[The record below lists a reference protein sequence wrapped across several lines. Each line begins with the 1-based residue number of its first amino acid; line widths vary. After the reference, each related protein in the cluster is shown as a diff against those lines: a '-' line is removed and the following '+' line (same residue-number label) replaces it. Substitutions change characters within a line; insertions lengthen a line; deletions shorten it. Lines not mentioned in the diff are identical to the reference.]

1 MLRVDADR
9 HVRLSVERHHASN
22 QADSVDLNQQNES
35 SDRDEIARLSPFKTG
50 YSAILERHQEAA
62 RTAQQLLSS
71 SILSGEDR
79 GKLGPHRAEIDKA
92 LTDIQKLCRELA
104 SDLHPSNIDKEAR
117 REYHNIFSGDVTDH
131 RQAFVAYLKTYV
143 YLQNF
148 CETSADL
155 WNTILNGLDEARIGD
170 NSEIRRQLSAQ
181 AVRPAVDGNQALR
194 LFLDRMGKIL
204 HLQRDPA
211 TSKQLAG
218 AAIYSPEIEYTLS
231 TIYTPNLDRY
241 VDAIFANDER
251 LDPKQL
257 GTAVLPEQR
266 RAGGTPT
273 GPAPQLDDWRLDAS
287 GSAAWNQTPHYYFQY
302 DPRALEEERER
313 FRHVVYMDTHM
324 GADQQF
330 IKSDF
335 IINVSRKARLHE
347 QKDIEGEYVQFLKAF
362 FNLVIDITT
371 LNVGVQPKYRDLF
384 LYHLGPPAFFNLTVK
399 FLQEAKTG
407 ALHRK
412 APNKRVITKFMP
424 GELIRKA
431 VLEFWREEVLPKI
444 DNEQRDDYPTYKQ
457 IVMAVKRMHGEVSQR
472 AMEEYAKLPEEVKR
486 TQTRQELFRENMNEW
501 IGATNVVVFKR
512 FLQARK
518 S

>member
-1 MLRVDADR
+1 MDFD
-9 HVRLSVERHHASN
+9 H
-22 QADSVDLNQQNES
+22 QNET
-35 SDRDEIARLSPFKTG
+35 SDRAEIDRLTPFKTG
-50 YSAILERHQEAA
+50 YGSIQERHQEAA

-71 SILSGEDR
+71 SILTGEDR
-79 GKLGPHRAEIDKA
+79 GKLSPHRAEIDKA
-92 LTDIQKLCRELA
+92 LTDIQKLCRELG
-104 SDLHPSNIDKEAR
+104 SDLHPANIEKEAQ

-131 RQAFVAYLKTYV
+131 RRNFVAYLKTYV
-143 YLQNF
+143 YLQTF
-148 CETSADL
+148 CESTTDL
-155 WNTILNGLDEARIGD
+155 WNTVLNLLDEARIAD

-181 AVRPAVDGNQALR
+181 AVRPAIEGNQTLR

-218 AAIYSPEIEYTLS
+218 AAIYSPEIDYMLS
-231 TIYTPNLDRY
+231 TVYTENLDRF
-241 VDAIFANDER
+241 VDAIFADDRR
-251 LDPKQL
+251 LDPNQL

-266 RAGGTPT
+266 RTGGPTYAGL
-273 GPAPQLDDWRLDAS
+273 APQLEDWRLDAS
-287 GSAAWNQTPHYYFQY
+287 GSAAWNRTPHYYFQD

-313 FRHVVYMDTHM
+313 LQHVVYMDTHM

-335 IINVSRKARLHE
+335 IINVSRKSRLHE
-347 QKDIEGEYVQFLKAF
+347 NKNIEAEYVQFLKTF

-371 LNVGVQPKYRDLF
+371 LNVGVSPKQRDLF

-424 GELIRKA
+424 GELIRKT
-431 VLEFWREEVLPKI
+431 VLEFWRSEVLPKI
-444 DNEQRDDYPTYKQ
+444 DDERRNDYPAYKQ
-457 IVMAVKRMHGEVSQR
+457 IIVSVKRMHGNASQR
-472 AMEEYAKLPEEVKR
+472 AMEEYAKLPEDVKR
-486 TQTRQELFRENMNEW
+486 SKSRQELFRENMNEW